1 MRRSS
6 IIILGVCLF
15 LLILLVMIY
24 VPLRSQ
30 SKPEMTQQDAEKMLN
45 DLGDAFQRE
54 SSSAVLSFASP
65 DAKVA
70 GRDLE
75 NIRSLLNQAFH
86 AMKNPKVE
94 WENVAF
100 SHEGAEVHVTA
111 KVTVKDLG
119 EGSAGAVPYTAN
131 MGFKLER
138 RAEPHL
144 FGLVQVYSWKIV
156 DVDAPNLPTGL

>member
-15 LLILLVMIY
+15 ILVFLAMVYI
-24 VPLRSQ
+24 PLRGQ
-30 SKPEMTQQDAEKMLN
+30 SKPEMTQEDAVKMLN

-70 GRDLE
+70 GRDLD
-75 NIRSLLNQAFH
+75 NIRALLNQAFR

-100 SHEGAEVHVTA
+100 THEGAEVHITA

-119 EGSAGAVPYTAN
+119 EGSAGSVPYSAN

-144 FGLVQVYSWKIV
+144 FGLVQVYTWKIV

>member
-24 VPLRSQ
+24 VPLHNQ
-30 SKPEMTQQDAEKMLN
+30 SKPELTQQDAEKMLR

-75 NIRSLLNQAFH
+75 NIRTLLNQAFH
-86 AMKNPKVE
+86 AMKDPKVE
-94 WENVAF
+94 WENVALNR
-100 SHEGAEVHVTA
+100 EGPEVHVTA

-119 EGSAGAVPYTAN
+119 DGSAGSVPYSSN

-144 FGLVQVYSWKIV
+144 FGLVQVYTWKIV
-156 DVDAPNLPTGL
+156 DVDAPHLPSGL